1 MCCSFSGLTTSACIS
16 HIQKYY
22 CRQRRFYCSD
32 VLMPPQV
39 EGDGKSYPP
48 KIQKLVQEISKLTL
62 MEVADLNELLKV
74 ISIFLFRLS
83 LLFLFIVIF
92 NSFT

>member
-1 MCCSFSGLTTSACIS
+1 
-16 HIQKYY
+16 
-22 CRQRRFYCSD
+22 
-32 VLMPPQV
+32 MPPQV